1 LKLKKLIQEAS
12 TRLEVNSVALRLVA
26 VAVTVMVGGRIFV
39 EECVVSNGDGRR
51 LFWRENIVM
60 VETIEWFL
68 VKILVA

>member
-1 LKLKKLIQEAS
+1 
-12 TRLEVNSVALRLVA
+12 VV
-26 VAVTVMVGGRIFV
+26 VGGRIFV
-39 EECVVSNGDGRR
+39 EECVVSNGDGKR

>member
-1 LKLKKLIQEAS
+1 LKLKKLSQEAS

-39 EECVVSNGDGRR
+39 EECVVSNGDGKR
-51 LFWRENIVM
+51 LFLRENIVM
-60 VETIEWFL
+60 VETIERFL

>member
-39 EECVVSNGDGRR
+39 EECVVSNGDGKR
-51 LFWRENIVM
+51 LFLRENIVM
-60 VETIEWFL
+60 VETIERFL

>member
-39 EECVVSNGDGRR
+39 EECVVSNGDGKR

>member
-12 TRLEVNSVALRLVA
+12 TRLEVTSVALRLVA

-39 EECVVSNGDGRR
+39 EECVVSNGDGKR